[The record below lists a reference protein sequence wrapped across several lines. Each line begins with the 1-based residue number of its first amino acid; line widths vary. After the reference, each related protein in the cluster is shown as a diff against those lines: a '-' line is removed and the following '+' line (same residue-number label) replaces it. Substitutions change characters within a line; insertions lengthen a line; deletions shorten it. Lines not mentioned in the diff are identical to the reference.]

1 VSLNI
6 VLRIYRKQATSHDV
20 SQILPHIKPIPYKK
34 YTQIPGGI
42 MKHFLPSS
50 IMLTPFLVKYYD
62 KEPEENEISEA
73 EPTHSLT
80 QPELEIILSNE
91 DEPRR

>member
-1 VSLNI
+1 
-6 VLRIYRKQATSHDV
+6 
-20 SQILPHIKPIPYKK
+20 
-34 YTQIPGGI
+34 

-73 EPTHSLT
+73 EPTHSLA